1 MIVLDVYVVYE
12 LRNLYERH
20 IMMPLYNNCRY
31 MYITGNKLILYILF
45 CHDIN

>member
-31 MYITGNKLILYILF
+31 MYINKLILYILF
-45 CHDIN
+45 CQDIN